1 MKVLLTIPR
10 VNQESISMASLAYPE
25 PLALEYLGAGI
36 KENHD
41 VKVVDLRVPSEPGFT
56 EVLESFQPDI
66 IGCGA
71 LTTEVNPVKN
81 LFAEARKK
89 LPRVLTVVGGAHA
102 TVVPEDFFDK
112 SVDVVVTG
120 EGVFPFKKI
129 CDNHEKGKNFEDV
142 ENIYARKNGNMVF
155 TKKKEYPPLDSL
167 PFPDRTLT
175 SHIRHYY
182 ANPLRLGNPTGKA
195 TAGTIRSSV
204 GCYYRCKFCAVP
216 EFLNGKLYRR
226 SVEKVVEELST
237 LDASFIFWLDDEF
250 LLDPEHAIA
259 LARAIGK
266 AGIKKSHY
274 ICSRA
279 DALIKHPQ
287 CIDEW
292 VKIGLEFVFV
302 GLEGVREQ
310 DLKKLKKTTSLAKNE
325 ESVRLLHDR
334 GVKIRSG
341 FIVHQDFDKKDFK
354 EFGKYIRNSGV
365 DVPSFSV
372 LTPVPGT
379 KFHREVKDNLI
390 TTNYN
395 LYDMLHTVLPT
406 KLPLK
411 QFYKEFDNLMKKAM
425 SLKKKLKLWK
435 ELDNKMR
442 KKIIPFRKELSNK
455 LKNAYMHYDKA
466 LW

>member
-1 MKVLLTIPR
+1 MKVLLIAPE
-10 VNQESISMASLAYPE
+10 VNQESISIASFACPE
-25 PLALEYLGAGI
+25 PLALEYIGAGV

-41 VKVVDLRVPSEPGFT
+41 VKLVDLRAPSEPSLP

-71 LTTEVNPVKN
+71 LTTEVNPVKEV
-81 LFAEARKK
+81 FAEAKKK
-89 LPRVLTVVGGAHA
+89 LPHVLTVVGGAHA

-129 CDNHEKGKNFEDV
+129 CDNHEKGKNFDDV
-142 ENIYARKNGNMVF
+142 ENIYARKNGKMVF

-175 SHIRHYY
+175 SHVRYHYS
-182 ANPLRLGNPTGKA
+182 NPIRLGN
-195 TAGTIRSSV
+195 AGVATIRSSA

-216 EFLNGKLYRR
+216 EFLGGKLYRR
-226 SVEKVVEELST
+226 SVEKVVEELGA

-250 LLDPEHAIA
+250 LLDPDRVIR
-259 LARAIGK
+259 LAREIGK
-266 AGIKKSHY
+266 AGIKKNHY

-279 DALIKHPQ
+279 DALIKHPE

-302 GLEGVREQ
+302 GLEGAREQ
-310 DLKKLKKTTSLAKNE
+310 DLKKLEKRSSLSNNE
-325 ESVRLLHDR
+325 ESVRILHDR

-341 FIVHQDFDKKDFK
+341 FIVHQDFEKKDFK

-379 KFHREVKDNLI
+379 KYHREVKDNLI
-390 TTNYN
+390 TANYN

-411 QFYKEFDNLMKKAM
+411 QFYEELHDLVMKKGM
-425 SLKKKLKLWK
+425 KFRTKLKLWK
-435 ELDNKMR
+435 DLDPKLK
-442 KKIIPFRKELSNK
+442 KKIIPFRKELSKK